1 MRLGADLHEK
11 IAGMLDAPTRV
22 QYAGAHPAL
31 GRALRHAMLTDE
43 FVRHAPHVQSLD
55 QMNQLLAAIL
65 SQSSLPQRPAA
76 LAALGASIDALPRAD
91 RAGAFRT
98 LHQAIGTLDA
108 RSQGQPLVDLARRVG
123 LLPDS
128 ERPDAIAQMLN
139 AQGDLPELHR
149 AAILVVVGHEVRWL
163 PENHSEPAANAVLD
177 AAADLP
183 PQQFSAVVASLAI
196 SVRANT
202 PAAHRVYQRL
212 LAVTEQMEPS
222 HRRPAL
228 VALGENPEWLPEA
241 DRARA
246 FAHLLEMTFDMPV
259 PTRRDP
265 VAALAS
271 QVDSVPQ
278 PQRTALFRQLREA
291 IAQLPVA
298 HRTEPAMRLTHRIAS
313 LDIEERYVEFH
324 RLSQLVRQSD
334 SFSDRGNYD
343 FAPAA

>member
-1 MRLGADLHEK
+1 MKL
-11 IAGMLDAPTRV
+11 
-22 QYAGAHPAL
+22 
-31 GRALRHAMLTDE
+31 
-43 FVRHAPHVQSLD
+43 
-55 QMNQLLAAIL
+55 
-65 SQSSLPQRPAA
+65 
-76 LAALGASIDALPRAD
+76 
-91 RAGAFRT
+91 
-98 LHQAIGTLDA
+98 
-108 RSQGQPLVDLARRVG
+108 QPDLAEGINVIQHYGAQGVRVADQWWNHSI
-123 LLPDS
+123 LLPAHGS
-128 ERPDAIAQMLN
+128 VRP
-139 AQGDLPELHR
+139 
-149 AAILVVVGHEVRWL
+149 W
-163 PENHSEPAANAVLD
+163 AVD